1 MTRFV
6 ADRLALVRHES
17 ALVVRLA
24 LPVSLWILTWSWSV
38 AAQGPEAPLQ
48 LDAFRVEGT
57 KWDYGRVG
65 GVEVLS
71 QTSRGLS
78 RHVVRS
84 IVRAE
89 AVFPPFVLSDTHW
102 PTRLILLDGEQVK
115 DGRPP
120 PMEVD
125 QASLRYWG
133 MGYFSPT
140 SGYESFTD
148 EETHVFVI
156 NYSGTRP
163 FVLLPGRVRF
173 LLPAQHPR
181 FPAWV
186 VEGLI
191 GESGCF
197 ARMIG
202 VRKSESVRLPKVSW
216 PDGAVEPGVY
226 PSEAF
231 DFPEFEVMFDP
242 SRHAAAMADGEA
254 KKFRFQ
260 AGVFARWSL
269 FGPAKNGR
277 NRNGYWAFAELAR
290 RRGVTEDLFKE
301 CYGMDWSQARGELRA
316 FIKPKNLG
324 IIEVRMPH
332 VMREVPEVDAM
343 EFREATPE
351 EVRRILGE
359 FNRLRAAQPK
369 QGATPRETGP
379 QPAG

>member
-1 MTRFV
+1 M
-6 ADRLALVRHES
+6 LELE
-17 ALVVRLA
+17 
-24 LPVSLWILTWSWSV
+24 
-38 AAQGPEAPLQ
+38 
-48 LDAFRVEGT
+48 AFRVEGIR
-57 KWDYGRVG
+57 WDYGRTNG
-65 GVEVLS
+65 IEVIS
-71 QTSRGLS
+71 QTSRLLT
-78 RHVVRS
+78 R
-84 IVRAE
+84 RAVQSVIRGV
-89 AVFPPFVLSDTHW
+89 AVFPQFVLSDVRP
-102 PTRLILLDGEQVK
+102 PTMLILLEGEQTK
-115 DGRPP
+115 EGRPKP
-120 PMEVD
+120 IEME
-125 QASLRYWG
+125 QADMRYWG
-133 MGYFSPT
+133 AGYT
-140 SGYESFTD
+140 WAQEGYRDLTD
-148 EETHVFVI
+148 GERHVLVL
-156 NYSGTRP
+156 NYGALRP
-163 FVLLPGRVRF
+163 FELLEERAQF
-173 LLPAQHPR
+173 LLRAQRPG
-181 FPAWV
+181 FPAWA

-197 ARMIG
+197 VQAIG
-202 VRKSESVRLPKVSW
+202 VRQSESVRLPKVSW
-216 PDGAVEPGVY
+216 PDAAVEPGVY

-351 EVRRILGE
+351 EVRRILGD

-369 QGATPRETGP
+369 QEATPRETGP